1 MKKKNIKKHLII
13 ALVALGV
20 IILDQITKF
29 FVSSKMSLSESIPI
43 INNVFHF
50 TYIQNRG
57 AGFGILQNQYFL
69 LIAFPLIALGIIA
82 YYYRK
87 IPDNKIFHLTIGLLI
102 GGIIGNLIDRIRF
115 EYVVDFLDFRIW
127 PAFNVADSAVTIA
140 GLYLIFYLMK
150 KNS

>member
-1 MKKKNIKKHLII
+1 MKKKNLRKHAII

-29 FVSSKMSLSESIPI
+29 IVSSRMSLSESVPI

-57 AGFGILQNQYFL
+57 AGFGILQNQY
-69 LIAFPLIALGIIA
+69 LILVLAPLVALGIIA
-82 YYYRK
+82 YYYNK
-87 IPDNKIFHLTIGLLI
+87 IPDKKLFYVSIGLLI

-127 PAFNVADSAVTIA
+127 PAFNLADSAVTVA

-150 KNS
+150 KG